1 MKIAIT
7 SDGNSLDAKLDSRFG
22 RCSYFVLYDTETKDI
37 RFVENVNKES
47 QEGAGPATAQ
57 FVASLGAQRVYSG
70 EFGKKAADVLKDLS
84 IEMIPLRD
92 AAVSVAAMI
101 AMVETLDV
109 VSLN

>member
-7 SDGNSLDAKLDSRFG
+7 SDGDSLESKLDGRFG
-22 RCSYFVLYDTETKDI
+22 RCSYFVLYDTETKDV
-37 RFVENVNKES
+37 RFVENTNQLN

-57 FVASLGAQRVYSG
+57 FVASMGAKRVYSG
-70 EFGKKAADVLKDLS
+70 EFGKKAADILRDLS

-92 AAVSVAAMI
+92 AAVSVAAVI
-101 AMVETLDV
+101 AMVETQDV